1 MTDKKDTI
9 SRTVQRV
16 DVRKGYQ
23 PTKGN
28 VQGGYK
34 PTSGGGAPAKTPTTS
49 SGGKK
54 K

>member
-1 MTDKKDTI
+1 MTDKKDT
-9 SRTVQRV
+9 SRNIQHV

-34 PTSGGGAPAKTPTTS
+34 PTSGGGAPTKTPTTS
-49 SGGKK
+49 SGGRKK
-54 K
+54 